1 MKKKNTLCH
10 VTILGCA
17 ALVSEANASAADA
30 SAADDSL
37 TWHGITLY
45 GTYSIG
51 VAYQNHGAPLSEDM
65 GQGIPYM
72 LGKMNNKPEFTIAPN
87 ANGWSRI
94 GVRGKETI
102 IEGMDF
108 VFNTEIGFQPQSGK
122 LSDAL
127 ASMVHN
133 NGVPLNR
140 QTSSTDSSRAGQLF
154 NGPAYGGISTA
165 DFGTLTFGRQ
175 NTVATD
181 LMYAYDPM
189 DYAAAFSILGYSG
202 VAGAIGYTEDK
213 VYDASIK
220 YAYKY
225 NMFHWSAIYQ
235 PSHVDSQPGKGWQVG
250 AGFDYGPFSLDT
262 AYGKKDTAL
271 SVASLSAAQVAA
283 GLPITSLSATVADTG
298 GWVVGVKY
306 DLDAWKL
313 FGGYEKITYSDP
325 SNPLP
330 VDFSAMGGYL
340 ISAVNNTAF
349 PHDKVLEIN
358 WFGAKYFI
366 ARNFDITAAWYR
378 YDQNSFGVKT
388 CSNTSDS
395 TCSGT
400 ENIYSV
406 RLDYRVT
413 RRVDVYGGVSTVK
426 LEDGLA
432 NGYLNSSIYTP
443 LVGFRIQF

>member
-1 MKKKNTLCH
+1 MQKKNILCH
-10 VTILGCA
+10 VVTFGCA
-17 ALVSEANASAADA
+17 ALGSVANASAADA
-30 SAADDSL
+30 SVADDSL

-202 VAGAIGYTEDK
+202 VAGAIGYTEDRT
-213 VYDASIK
+213 YDASLK

-306 DLDAWKL
+306 DLDA
-313 FGGYEKITYSDP
+313 
-325 SNPLP
+325 
-330 VDFSAMGGYL
+330 
-340 ISAVNNTAF
+340 
-349 PHDKVLEIN
+349 
-358 WFGAKYFI
+358 
-366 ARNFDITAAWYR
+366 
-378 YDQNSFGVKT
+378 
-388 CSNTSDS
+388 
-395 TCSGT
+395 
-400 ENIYSV
+400 
-406 RLDYRVT
+406 
-413 RRVDVYGGVSTVK
+413 
-426 LEDGLA
+426 
-432 NGYLNSSIYTP
+432 
-443 LVGFRIQF
+443 